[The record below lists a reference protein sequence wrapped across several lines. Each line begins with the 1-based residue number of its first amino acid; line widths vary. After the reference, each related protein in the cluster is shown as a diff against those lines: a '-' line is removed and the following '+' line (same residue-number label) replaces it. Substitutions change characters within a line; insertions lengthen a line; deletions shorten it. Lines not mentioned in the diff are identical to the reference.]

1 MFNVVYKRYETVTVA
16 TIHTARVIDTAGMAA
31 FGDEILFYL
40 EDHPDI
46 HLLVNFFK
54 VDFMSSAMLTELLR
68 INELVRRQ
76 RGSMRLCG
84 LSKEMRHVFKLTKL
98 DGVFHIEE
106 DCKRGLK
113 RYHFDVKV
121 NS

>member
-1 MFNVVYKRYETVTVA
+1 MFNVVYKRYGRVTVA
-16 TIHTARVIDTAGMAA
+16 TIHAARVIDTAGMTA
-31 FGDEILFYL
+31 FGDEILSFL
-40 EDHPDI
+40 EDHPDS
-46 HLLVNFFK
+46 HLMLNFSK

-84 LSKEMRHVFKLTKL
+84 FRKEMRHVFELTKL
-98 DGVFHIEE
+98 DGVFHIED

-113 RYHFDVKV
+113 KYHADVKA
-121 NS
+121 NA

>member
-1 MFNVVYKRYETVTVA
+1 MFNVTYKRYETVTVA
-16 TIHTARVIDTAGMAA
+16 TIHTARVIDTAGMTA
-31 FGDEILFYL
+31 FGDEILSHL
-40 EDHPDI
+40 EDHPDT
-46 HLLVNFFK
+46 HLLLNFSK

-84 LSKEMRHVFKLTKL
+84 FRKEMRHVFEITKL
-98 DGVFHIEE
+98 DGVFHIED

-113 RYHFDVKV
+113 KYHADVKA